1 MRLDTPEHILAE
13 TERIANMRLLKSLL
27 YLLLDTFV
35 VFKKKGVQAGL
46 ANLGKVLRR
55 IFYTRLELVLLAKS
69 LSIGE
74 SPLEPL
80 PGLII
85 RQVKEKEEL
94 AVMDDWVGPKKAARF
109 RRVFDDGSVA
119 FLAWQDGQLAG
130 WGWIAYEIDPEVNR
144 VHIPLPPGD
153 ATLYDLFVLP
163 AYRGQGIA
171 QRLVACR
178 LQLLR
183 AQGYKRAV
191 ISCSKGDIPALKL
204 AQKAGYTRIGE
215 SCHTRFL
222 FWDRLEFNLY
232 DR

>member
-1 MRLDTPEHILAE
+1 
-13 TERIANMRLLKSLL
+13 MRLLKSLV

-35 VFKKKGVQAGL
+35 MFNKKGVRAGL
-46 ANLGKVLRR
+46 ANLGKVLWR
-55 IFYTRLELVLLAKS
+55 IFYTRLELVVLAKP
-69 LSIGE
+69 LSVSE
-74 SPLEPL
+74 PPLEPL
-80 PGLII
+80 PGVVI
-85 RQVKEKEEL
+85 RQVREKEEL
-94 AVMDDWVGPKKAARF
+94 AVMDDWVGPREAVRF

-119 FLAWQDGQLAG
+119 FIAWQDGQLAG

-144 VHIPLPPGD
+144 VHMPLSPGD

-191 ISCSKGDIPALKL
+191 ISCAKGEIPALKL
-204 AQKAGYTRIGE
+204 AQKTGYIGIGE
-215 SCHTRFL
+215 GCHTRFL
-222 FWDRLEFNLY
+222 FWDRLKFNLY
-232 DR
+232 DK